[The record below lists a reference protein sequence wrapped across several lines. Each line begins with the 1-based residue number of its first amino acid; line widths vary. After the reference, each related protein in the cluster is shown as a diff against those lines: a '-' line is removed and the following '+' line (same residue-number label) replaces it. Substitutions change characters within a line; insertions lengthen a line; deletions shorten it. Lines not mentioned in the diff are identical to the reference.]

1 MITAKGVFEM
11 ETDLLNSIDPAWVN
25 GDTYE
30 LSEEDKKIFDA
41 FSAVQDLRE
50 YLEGKER
57 SDERNRKRR
66 AGGQDPGNNRRG
78 TDHHSKAAE

>member
-1 MITAKGVFEM
+1 MITAKEVFEM

-25 GDTYE
+25 GYTDE

-57 SDERNRKRR
+57 SDERIRERR
-66 AGGQDPGNNRRG
+66 IGGQDPGNNR
-78 TDHHSKAAE
+78 

>member
-1 MITAKGVFEM
+1 MITAKEVFEM

-25 GDTYE
+25 GDTDE
-30 LSEEDKKIFDA
+30 LSEDGKKIFYA

-57 SDERNRKRR
+57 TDERIGERR
-66 AGGQDPGNNRRG
+66 IGGQDPGNNR
-78 TDHHSKAAE
+78 